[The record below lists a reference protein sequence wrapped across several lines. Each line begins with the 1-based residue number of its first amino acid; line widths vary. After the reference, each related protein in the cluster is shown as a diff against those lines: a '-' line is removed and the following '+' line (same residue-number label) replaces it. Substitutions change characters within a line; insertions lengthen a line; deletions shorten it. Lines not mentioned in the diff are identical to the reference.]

1 MANNEVYRNDDSRF
15 NWRCSACNRQRL
27 KILAA
32 EKGENMNETL
42 TRAFLF
48 YWFYWKYAKRK
59 NKIFGKKIKKVTLS

>member
-1 MANNEVYRNDDSRF
+1 MANNEIYRIDDSRF
-15 NWRCSACNRQRL
+15 NWRCTARDRQRL

-32 EKGENMNETL
+32 EKGENMNDTL

-48 YWFYWKYAKRK
+48 YWKYSKRK